1 MGIAAREAF
10 VDEIGDRASA
20 IISVRQNSDPVFVL
34 IGRVRVFRSEN
45 VEINRR
51 VQKRDEH
58 QPHDGDND

>member
-1 MGIAAREAF
+1 LGIAARETF
-10 VDEIGDRASA
+10 IDEIGDRASA